1 MKNVLIIFYTLFW
14 MLTWESNI
22 FFSFI
27 LSFIFVFIVYFNIY
41 FYVILLYF
49 IRMKMMKY
57 DITLLLGD
65 IDLKKLIAFTDSP

>member
-1 MKNVLIIFYTLFW
+1 

-22 FFSFI
+22 CFSFV
-27 LSFIFVFIVYFNIY
+27 LFFLLYFVLVLFYCLYIY

-65 IDLKKLIAFTDSP
+65 IELKKLIAFTDSP